1 MAPFDAF
8 GFQAACP
15 TIPVANVILREDA
28 ESPRRP
34 IPEREARRSF
44 PGVMRRR
51 MIFTAL
57 ALALLVLALLGWTVE
72 AVRWATTGSRRPR
85 LAPAS

>member
-1 MAPFDAF
+1 
-8 GFQAACP
+8 
-15 TIPVANVILREDA
+15 
-28 ESPRRP
+28 
-34 IPEREARRSF
+34 
-44 PGVMRRR
+44 